1 MYQPPTDA
9 TRQHWDNL
17 ALEYDDLKQRNDAYY
32 GALKQCF
39 DRAVPAECRASVL
52 DVGCGTGQVLASLS
66 PGRGVGIDLSEQM
79 IDKARE
85 QFALRKELAFL
96 AIDARAAGELGPF
109 DAVISADTMEHVEDW
124 PMVVEAIVH
133 ACRPG
138 GLIVISTP
146 NPAWAFPLWVLE
158 KLRLKMPEGPH
169 RFVAISKIAQC
180 MQEFG
185 CQIVSRTTHLLVPAR
200 VGGIGPAVSSAAE
213 RMPVLRSC
221 GVIQLVVARRGLR

>member
-1 MYQPPTDA
+1 MYRPPTDA

-39 DRAVPAECRASVL
+39 DRAVPADSRTSVL
-52 DVGCGTGQVLASLS
+52 DVGCGTGQVLASLN

-79 IDKARE
+79 IEKARE
-85 QFALRKELAFL
+85 QFSDRKELAFL

-109 DAVISADTMEHVEDW
+109 DCVISADTMEHVEDW

-138 GLIVISTP
+138 GLVVISTP

-169 RFVAISKIAQC
+169 KFVAIGRIADYMRQL
-180 MQEFG
+180 G
-185 CQIVSRTTHLLVPAR
+185 CEVITQRTHLMVPAR
-200 VGGIGPAVSSAAE
+200 VGGLGPKLSSTAE
-213 RMPVLRSC
+213 RLPVLRSM
-221 GVIQLVVARRGLR
+221 GVIQLVIARRGPR